1 MVSATVPKD
10 LMVPDGT
17 GDVEE
22 VPEKTLGSADIFSNN
37 EQCAE
42 VFDKCL
48 QAVDRRISKILSG
61 EQSVRNGNILNSL
74 PLPAPNVGWRISCPR
89 LWPIAGGSAHW
100 RQGS

>member
-37 EQCAE
+37 EQRAE

-48 QAVDRRISKILSG
+48 QAVDRRISSKFG
-61 EQSVRNGNILNSL
+61 ERKLIFLTLLDRDFERRAVRQKWKHSQFSSSSWY
-74 PLPAPNVGWRISCPR
+74 V
-89 LWPIAGGSAHW
+89 
-100 RQGS
+100 